1 MATAAE
7 VVVLGR
13 AGADG
18 NVTDEVETGAVVVG
32 AAVVAGG
39 AGRFEHA
46 AATSRTT
53 TASWDR
59 RRFDG
64 PDTPL
69 FKRRPINP

>member
-1 MATAAE
+1 MATAAD
-7 VVVLGR
+7 VVVVGR

-18 NVTDEVETGAVVVG
+18 DVTAEVETGAVVVG

-46 AATSRTT
+46 TVTSRTR

-59 RRFDG
+59 RRFGG